1 MPNQTASLD
10 HPTTL
15 AKTTMTT
22 MLTTHIK
29 DAAEYASTHIA
40 PTWPLDQFI
49 AVNPYWGFAN
59 QLIEDAA
66 ATLAQRSGTAM
77 TMPRQFYAAQF
88 AAGQFQRA
96 HIESAIKR
104 LGASVSVDDVVTS
117 IKSADATHARLA
129 LMTTLIDS
137 TRDLTTHMAW
147 QDFVTHQISQHCAA
161 YFDENQSNWQPNYK
175 QSQLGLYQSWKAHTE
190 DELSA
195 LLLMGFSGLG
205 EKVARLPDS
214 PMALIASALSALEI
228 PATNH
233 AAYCHAL
240 LLSIN
245 GWASWCAYERWQA
258 NLAGEAKT
266 DDDTIIHLLAIRL
279 AWDWLLAESTISVA
293 AAPSPSPREKWQ
305 QQWLTLDSTNDV
317 ILASNKNDWIMQSA
331 MEIAYQ
337 EQICQG
343 LTQAKASPKNPAA
356 QTPSV
361 QAVFC
366 IDVRSEIFRRAF
378 ESVNDGVQT
387 CGFAGFFGLPIAYS
401 PLGTA
406 MTRPQLPGLLASQ
419 CTIKDESDA
428 PSMGD
433 AIQWRRKQ
441 YLQAQAQWQ
450 QLRAQASSGF
460 SFVESLGLLYAGKLF
475 ARNLDKRGVT
485 EPVEQAGLSQ
495 ADKATLRPRFSPTV
509 AAEEIK
515 SRTAMAL
522 GILSA
527 MGITKD
533 FSRLVLLAG
542 HGSQSANNPHAAGLD
557 CGACGGQTGE
567 VNARALAALLNDSSI
582 REGLVAHQ
590 VLIPPTTHF
599 LAGLHNTT
607 TDDVMLYDT
616 DLVPTSHAADL
627 ATLKAWLN
635 DAGAITRQER
645 SALLNLPSEIQ
656 GKASIADAIRARAN
670 NWAEVRPEW
679 ALANNAAF
687 IVAPRARTKHMSL
700 AGRSFL
706 HDYDYRADTSLGIL
720 ELIMTAP
727 MIVTNWINM
736 QYYASTV
743 DNRRYGSGNKVLHN
757 VVGGKLGVFEGNGGD
772 LRIGLPM
779 QSIHDGEV
787 LRHTP
792 LRLSVFIEA
801 PVASIDTI
809 LTKHAFVRELLDNAW
824 LYLFC
829 VDPANGSITRY
840 QRGDWVT
847 A

>member
-1 MPNQTASLD
+1 MTNQTATLD
-10 HPTTL
+10 RHASPESPTIQS
-15 AKTTMTT
+15 AQ
-22 MLTTHIK
+22 IK
-29 DAAEYASTHIA
+29 AAAEYAAAHIA

-59 QLIEDAA
+59 QPIEHAA
-66 ATLAQRSGTAM
+66 AILAERSGTKL

-88 AAGQFQRA
+88 AAGTFQRS
-96 HIESAIKR
+96 HIDSAIKQ
-104 LGASVSVDDVVTS
+104 LSASVSTDDVIAS
-117 IKSADATHARLA
+117 MKSAAVSPARLT
-129 LMTTLIDS
+129 LMTALVDS

-147 QDFVTHQISQHCAA
+147 QDFVTHQVSQHCAA
-161 YFDENQSNWQPNYK
+161 YFDPHQSTWQPNYK
-175 QSQLGLYQSWKAHTE
+175 QSQQGLYQSWKAHTE

-214 PMALIASALSALEI
+214 PMALIANALSALEV
-228 PATNH
+228 PASSH

-266 DDDTIIHLLAIRL
+266 DNDTIIHLLAIRL
-279 AWDWLLAESTISVA
+279 AWDWLLAETTIGA
-293 AAPSPSPREKWQ
+293 ASATSPREKWK
-305 QQWLTLDSTNDV
+305 QQWLILNDV
-317 ILASNKNDWIMQSA
+317 SETTLSFSQHDWIMQSA

-337 EQICQG
+337 TQICHG
-343 LTQAKASPKNPAA
+343 LMQASPRRQPTT
-356 QTPSV
+356 TPLV

-401 PLGTA
+401 PIGTA
-406 MTRPQLPGLLASQ
+406 MTRPQLPGLLSWQ
-419 CTIKDESDA
+419 CTIKDESDS
-428 PSMGD
+428 PSMGE

-441 YLQAQAQWQ
+441 YLEAKAQWQ
-450 QLRAQASSGF
+450 QLRSQASSGF
-460 SFVESLGLLYAGKLF
+460 SFVESLGLLYAGKLL
-475 ARNLDKRGVT
+475 ARNLDQRGIT
-485 EPVEQAGLSQ
+485 QPVEQAGLSEE
-495 ADKATLRPRFSPTV
+495 DKATLRPRFSATV
-509 AAEEIK
+509 AAEDIK

-522 GILSA
+522 GILNA

-533 FSRLVLLAG
+533 FARLVLLAG

-567 VNARALAALLNDSSI
+567 VNARALAALLNDPSI
-582 REGLVAHQ
+582 REGLSAQQ
-590 VLIPPTTHF
+590 VLIPATTHF

-607 TDDVMLYDT
+607 TDDVMLYDI
-616 DLVPTSHAADL
+616 DLVPASHQADL
-627 ATLKAWLN
+627 ATLKTWLN
-635 DAGAITRQER
+635 DAGTITRQER
-645 SALLNLPSEIQ
+645 SALLNLPIETQ

-679 ALANNAAF
+679 ALVNNAAF
-687 IVAPRARTKHMSL
+687 IVAPRTRTKHMSL

-706 HDYDYRADTSLGIL
+706 HDYDYRADTTLGIL

-801 PVASIDTI
+801 PVTSIDTI
-809 LTKHAFVRELLDNAW
+809 LTKHAFVRELLDHAW
-824 LYLFC
+824 LYLFRI
-829 VDPANGSITRY
+829 DPENGKIWRY
-840 QRGDWVT
+840 QNGNWLE